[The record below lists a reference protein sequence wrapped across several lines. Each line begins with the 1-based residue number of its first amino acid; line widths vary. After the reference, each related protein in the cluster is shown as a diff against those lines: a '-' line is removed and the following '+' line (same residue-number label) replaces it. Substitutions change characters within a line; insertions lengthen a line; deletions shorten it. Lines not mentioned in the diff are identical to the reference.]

1 METKISEK
9 VPLKQK
15 LGYSFGAIPGGLL
28 AFVFAIYYVEFFYN
42 DLKLLPFYF
51 IVGQIIYAIINALN
65 DPLLGQLS
73 DRTDRKKWGGRRIPY
88 IKYGAPIWVLT
99 YIMTWFPWSYG
110 FPWTA
115 EYQFIIFLQF
125 VVSICA
131 YDTMLTLVILCWM
144 ALVPE
149 MTSDIDER
157 NKINFLTLLVG
168 AFGLLPFIII
178 IPGAKAA
185 GLGPFQFVNI
195 IVGIISLICY
205 LIVAATNK
213 EVTIFQKDEVFPLVK
228 SVKET
233 VKLKSFLWFIGY
245 NFCGVLKGSIG
256 LSYIFVYVYILGGD
270 PSTAIILF
278 LLIYLPVAYGSNIF
292 CMSLRS
298 KWSMRKIILI
308 FGLLQVIGNFVIFL
322 LIINPQTES
331 LVWFGLVWTTFFGGY
346 GIFTVPIMSLS
357 MDEDEVNQGTRREG
371 MFLGMNALF
380 TKPAN
385 SLGPIIA
392 TFVLETS
399 LYQKGFLLMS
409 SSPFQLPGALFG
421 IKILFLIIP
430 AIISLISFIFMYFY
444 PLHGERLKELQ
455 TKLEDIHK
463 IKREKL
469 LSNSE
474 K

>member
-1 METKISEK
+1 MDSKHSEK

-28 AFVFAIYYVEFFYN
+28 AFVFTIYYVEFFYN
-42 DLKLLPFYF
+42 DLKLLPIYF
-51 IVGQIIYAIINALN
+51 IVGQIIYAIVNAFN

-99 YIMTWFPWSYG
+99 YIMTWFPWS
-110 FPWTA
+110 FDN
-115 EYQFIIFLQF
+115 QIIIFLHF

-168 AFGLLPFIII
+168 FFGILPFFIIM
-178 IPGAKAA
+178 PGAKAA

-195 IVGIISLICY
+195 IIGIISLICY
-205 LIVAATNK
+205 FIVAATNK
-213 EVTIFQKDEVFPLVK
+213 EKPEFQKDEVFPLIK
-228 SVKET
+228 SAKET
-233 VKLKSFLWFIGY
+233 VKLKSFLLFIGY
-245 NFCGVLKGSIG
+245 NFCGVLKGSIS
-256 LSYIFVYVYILGGD
+256 LSYIFVFAYILGGE
-270 PSTAIILF
+270 PSDAIILF
-278 LLIYLPVAYGSNIF
+278 LLVYLPVSYVSYIF
-292 CMSLRS
+292 CMSLNSRS
-298 KWSMRKIILI
+298 NWSMRKIILI
-308 FGLLQVIGNFVIFL
+308 FGSLQVIGNIVIFL

-346 GIFTVPIMSLS
+346 GIFTTSIMSLS

-385 SLGPIIA
+385 SIGPIFA
-392 TFVLETS
+392 TFILEAS
-399 LYQKGFLLMS
+399 GYLKGLLLMS
-409 SSPFQLPGALFG
+409 RSLFQLPEALFG

-430 AIISLISFIFMYFY
+430 AIFSLISFIFMYFY
-444 PLHGERLKELQ
+444 PLHGETLKELQ
-455 TKLEDIHK
+455 SKLEELHK
-463 IKREKL
+463 KKREKL
-469 LSNSE
+469 VSNSE